1 MIIHFTKENKNLYDV
16 ETIKRIL
23 NVSKSKVQR
32 ELKKQQTEIIKYKNL
47 FLYPETTLFELME
60 IILIEKLEKVNDR
73 LEQDQKTRGNN

>member
-16 ETIKRIL
+16 ETIRSIL

-32 ELKKQQTEIIKYKNL
+32 ELKKQQTEVIKYKNL

-60 IILIEKLEKVNDR
+60 TVLIEKLNKVNDR
-73 LEQDQKTRGNN
+73 LEQD

>member
-1 MIIHFTKENKNLYDV
+1 MIIHFTKENKILYDV
-16 ETIKRIL
+16 ETIRSIL

-60 IILIEKLEKVNDR
+60 IVLIEKLNKVNDR
-73 LEQDQKTRGNN
+73 LEQD

>member
-1 MIIHFTKENKNLYDV
+1 MIIHFTKEDKNLYDV

-60 IILIEKLEKVNDR
+60 IVLIEKLNNGNDR
-73 LEQDQKTRGNN
+73 LDQD

>member
-16 ETIKRIL
+16 ETIRSIL

-47 FLYPETTLFELME
+47 FLYPENTLFELME

-73 LEQDQKTRGNN
+73 LEQD

>member
-16 ETIKRIL
+16 ETIRSIL

-60 IILIEKLEKVNDR
+60 IVLIEKLHKGNDR
-73 LEQDQKTRGNN
+73 LEQD

>member
-1 MIIHFTKENKNLYDV
+1 MIIHFTKDDKNLYDV

-60 IILIEKLEKVNDR
+60 IILIEKLEKVDDR
-73 LEQDQKTRGNN
+73 LEQDQETRGNN

>member
-1 MIIHFTKENKNLYDV
+1 MITHFTKENKNLYDV
-16 ETIKRIL
+16 ETIRSIL

-60 IILIEKLEKVNDR
+60 IVLIEKLNKVDDR
-73 LEQDQKTRGNN
+73 LEQD

>member
-16 ETIKRIL
+16 ETIRSIL

-60 IILIEKLEKVNDR
+60 IVLIEKLEKVNDR
-73 LEQDQKTRGNN
+73 LEQD

>member
-1 MIIHFTKENKNLYDV
+1 MITHFTKENKNLYDV
-16 ETIKRIL
+16 ETIRSIL

-60 IILIEKLEKVNDR
+60 IVLIEKLNKGNDR
-73 LEQDQKTRGNN
+73 LEQD

>member
-60 IILIEKLEKVNDR
+60 IVLIEKLHKGNDR
-73 LEQDQKTRGNN
+73 LEQD

>member
-16 ETIKRIL
+16 ETIKSIL

-60 IILIEKLEKVNDR
+60 IVLIEKLNKVNDR
-73 LEQDQKTRGNN
+73 LEQD

>member
-47 FLYPETTLFELME
+47 FLYPENTLFELME

-73 LEQDQKTRGNN
+73 LEQH

>member
-1 MIIHFTKENKNLYDV
+1 MIIHFTKDDKNLYDV

-60 IILIEKLEKVNDR
+60 IILIEKLEKVDDR
-73 LEQDQKTRGNN
+73 LEQD

>member
-16 ETIKRIL
+16 ETIRSIL

-60 IILIEKLEKVNDR
+60 IVLIEKLNKGNDR
-73 LEQDQKTRGNN
+73 LDQD

>member
-47 FLYPETTLFELME
+47 
-60 IILIEKLEKVNDR
+60 
-73 LEQDQKTRGNN
+73 

>member
-60 IILIEKLEKVNDR
+60 IVLIEKLNKVNDR
-73 LEQDQKTRGNN
+73 LEQD